1 MSKKIMNELECGKFN
16 FMAHIPRGDIYEGKI
31 SVRNVTFQYSRCCG
45 LRLIKTITFAE
56 KLC

>member
-1 MSKKIMNELECGKFN
+1 MNELECGKFN